1 MIKREVY
8 KRAENEKIN
17 YIVYT
22 PKELKNSL
30 PLIVFLH
37 GAGERGTNID
47 HIPKLGLPRLVE
59 EGYEY
64 DAIILCPQCHEALV
78 WNNVVCEL
86 KEVIDRV
93 AEKYGAD
100 KSRISITGGS
110 MGGFGTWEMGL
121 CFPNFFSAIA
131 PVCGGGLSWRTSNLV
146 TTPVFA
152 FHGRKDQIVPLIYS
166 ELMVDGVNKNGGS
179 ATLTVFEELGHNDAI
194 DEAYRN
200 TDLVERLMTVRRE
213 SFEPVSEAFSQYF

>member
-1 MIKREVY
+1 MIKQEVY
-8 KRAENEKIN
+8 KRAEGEKLN

-22 PKELKNSL
+22 PKNMRDSL

-37 GAGERGTNID
+37 GAGERGMNTD

-59 EGYEY
+59 EGREYE
-64 DAIILCPQCHEALV
+64 AIILCPQCHEELV

-93 AEKYGAD
+93 AEKYRAD
-100 KSRISITGGS
+100 TSRISITGGS

-121 CFPNFFSAIA
+121 CFPTFFSVIA
-131 PVCGGGLSWRTSNLV
+131 PVCGGGLSWRASNLKS
-146 TTPVFA
+146 TPVLA
-152 FHGRKDQIVPLIYS
+152 YHGRKDPIVPLIYS
-166 ELMVDGVNKNGGS
+166 ELMVDGVNQNGGN
-179 ATLTVFEELGHNDAI
+179 ATLTVFDELGHNDAI

-200 TDLVERLMTVRRE
+200 TDLVERLISIKRE
-213 SFEPVSEAFSQYF
+213 NYEPIAEAFSQFF